1 MSWFITMQVMDFQ
14 RWIVINMYWSA
25 LTAVG
30 RRLYRLISRWHFNQH
45 KHPLLL
51 MFSLITTPFLFLLLL
66 FIQLG
71 WHAVTTSPGFRL
83 IANSGVCYKPSLAIW
98 SLARQPPELATS
110 TLEPHFQKDRAR
122 PCSQTRVTQ
131 ITNIVVTQCTPNVH
145 AGTFQV
151 TTYPIN
157 PPNV

>member
-1 MSWFITMQVMDFQ
+1 M
-14 RWIVINMYWSA
+14 
-25 LTAVG
+25 
-30 RRLYRLISRWHFNQH
+30 
-45 KHPLLL
+45 
-51 MFSLITTPFLFLLLL
+51 
-66 FIQLG
+66 
-71 WHAVTTSPGFRL
+71 TTSPKLTGFRL

-98 SLARQPPELATS
+98 SLARQPPELPTS

-151 TTYPIN
+151 TTV
-157 PPNV
+157 PNQPTKSVTDLVPGLRNKKKNLIQIIKFRHKCKRDDKIAPRRCAILLSLI